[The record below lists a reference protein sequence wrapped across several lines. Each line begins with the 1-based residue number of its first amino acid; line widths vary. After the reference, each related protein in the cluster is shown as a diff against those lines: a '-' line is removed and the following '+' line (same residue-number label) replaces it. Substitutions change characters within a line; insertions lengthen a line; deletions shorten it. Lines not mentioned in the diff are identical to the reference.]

1 MPHRLNVVYISGSPS
16 AALTADGLPS
26 QNGVSQLTPPA
37 RPLPTA
43 GVSVSV
49 DISVP
54 HGSSRRGFI
63 VVSFLRV
70 YFTLDSIFQP
80 GVLVREKTQRGLQFR
95 EQRPPSFR

>member
-1 MPHRLNVVYISGSPS
+1 VPHRLNVVYICGSPS

-26 QNGVSQLTPPA
+26 QNGVSQSSPPA

-54 HGSSRRGFI
+54 HGSSRRGFL
-63 VVSFLRV
+63 S
-70 YFTLDSIFQP
+70 SSQ
-80 GVLVREKTQRGLQFR
+80 VRADRR
-95 EQRPPSFR
+95 S